1 MPAVSALFL
10 ALALVLAVV
19 IGPQTRP
26 WTWGPALLALSG
38 SLATAMPVI
47 FRRGRFHADFGFIA
61 LAAITVVWFAARAIL
76 SPVAEFGQADLLLLC
91 AAVAAFI
98 CVRVVCG
105 NLLAERILTWSIAM
119 LLLANLIVIGI
130 QIFDPSFTPVFRSKA
145 TEKMVSGFFAHY
157 NEAANFL
164 IAASMLVAAAAVF
177 GNHRRSSRLILGFL
191 SIGGLAAIWFTHSR
205 GGIMAG
211 GVAGFVFFVLAMI
224 SGRRRNAKWFVPA
237 VIGVPLI
244 GIGLTAFVLQGWM
257 AAQEVRLQ
265 GSGLSSLMDNNARLY
280 FLGIALSTIGTHPA
294 TGGGARSFSWEC
306 FRFVD
311 AKTNGDII
319 THKPELVH
327 NELAQAATDY
337 GWIGAGLLG
346 LLLAAFVFAVVLRSI
361 FEKQP
366 AEADQREAWRIG
378 ALAALS
384 GMFIQSCFSF
394 VFHLLPGVLLLGM
407 SLGMMS
413 RPGNSET
420 GAKAVGN
427 RIIFGLAA
435 VAGLVLL
442 AFSGW
447 NGARVTRILW
457 PTYFAKI
464 PLRSPEARM
473 DALTQAIAIWPQSS
487 FYQDRALLHADMAK
501 DSSANGTSALLEAAV
516 ADYQNAAER
525 NPFDPSYVVNEAGLL
540 SELARD
546 VEAEKQYARAIQLQG
561 GMEPCFRCHFS
572 LADHYLRKS
581 IRNFDPNQP
590 GPSLDAL
597 ELAADQV
604 ETAVRKMHRVTPD
617 FHVPR
622 VAIHQNLGIARE
634 GAGDREGA
642 LQAYDFTTT
651 LHNGHSANY
660 LAGLLIGKQAVEAWF
675 KRRPSEALTLFL
687 QAKQRILKAGDA
699 LPPGVTISQR
709 AEFLAYLDDSI
720 QYLKVAKVEPLK

>member
-1 MPAVSALFL
+1 MPALSALFL

-19 IGPQTRP
+19 IGPQTRA

-38 SLATAMPVI
+38 SLAAALPVV
-47 FRRGRFHADFGFIA
+47 FKRGRFHADFGFIT
-61 LAAITVVWFAARAIL
+61 LAAITVVWFAARAVF

-91 AAVAAFI
+91 ASVAAFI

-105 NLLAERILTWSIAM
+105 NLPAERILTWGIAL

-164 IAASMLVAAAAVF
+164 IAASMFVAASAVF
-177 GNHRRSSRLILGFL
+177 GIHRKPARVVLGL
-191 SIGGLAAIWFTHSR
+191 LALGGLAAIWFTHSR

-211 GVAGFVFFVLAMI
+211 GIAGFVFFVLAMI

-237 VIGVPLI
+237 VIGVPLV
-244 GIGLTAFVLQGWM
+244 GIGLAAFVIQGWM
-257 AAQEVRLQ
+257 AAQEVRQQ
-265 GSGLSSLMDNNARLY
+265 GSGLSQLMDNNARLY
-280 FLGIALSTIGTHPA
+280 FLGIALSTINTHPA

-311 AKTNGDII
+311 GKTNGDII

-346 LLLAAFVFAVVLRSI
+346 LLLAVYVFSVVLRSI

-366 AEADQREAWRIG
+366 AAADQREAWRIG
-378 ALAALS
+378 AVAVFS

-407 SLGMMS
+407 CLGMMS
-413 RPGNSET
+413 RPGDFEA
-420 GAKAVGN
+420 GAKAAGN
-427 RIIFGLAA
+427 RVIFGIAGLACLALLA
-435 VAGLVLL
+435 VAG
-442 AFSGW
+442 W
-447 NGARVTRILW
+447 NGTRVTRTLW
-457 PTYFAKI
+457 PSYFAKI
-464 PLRSPEARM
+464 PLRSPESRI
-473 DALTQAIAIWPQSS
+473 DALTRAIAIWPQST
-487 FYQDRALLHADMAK
+487 FYQDRALSLAEMAK
-501 DSSANGTSALLEAAV
+501 DPSCENPAIHLEAAV
-516 ADYQNAAER
+516 SDYQRAAER
-525 NPFDPSYVVNEAGLL
+525 NPYDPSFVVNEASLL
-540 SELARD
+540 SELKQD
-546 VEAEKQYARAIQLQG
+546 GKAEQQYARAIQLQG
-561 GMEPCFRCHFS
+561 GMEPCFRCHFA
-572 LADHYLRKS
+572 LANHYLRKS

-597 ELAADQV
+597 ELAADQM
-604 ETAVRKMHRVTPD
+604 ETAVKEMHWVLPD
-617 FHVPR
+617 MNAPR

-642 LQAYDFTTT
+642 LQAYDFAAT
-651 LHNGHSANY
+651 LHNGRGANY
-660 LAGLLIGKQAVEAWF
+660 LAGVLIGRQAVETWS
-675 KRRPSEALTLFL
+675 KRRPSEALTQFM
-687 QAKQRILKAGDA
+687 QAKQRILNAGDS
-699 LPPGVTISQR
+699 LPPGVSLSQR
-709 AEFLAYLDDSI
+709 AEYLAYLDETI
-720 QYLKVAKVEPLK
+720 GFLKGAKVEPLK